1 MKLYRYNDAVAKQ
14 SFKDY
19 KEDLSTGLANLV
31 TFYNPDVIALGGG
44 LSQAS
49 ELFEGLYSFYNY
61 IRICMYIHII
71 LLCIHIRIRIK

>member
-44 LSQAS
+44 LSQAP
-49 ELFEGLYSFYNY
+49 ELFEG
-61 IRICMYIHII
+61 
-71 LLCIHIRIRIK
+71 